1 VRADLPALPACALGG
16 RRRALIR
23 RLRSKCR
30 AGLPI
35 VVLGNAFDEV
45 FEEEEKW
52 KAEQKERK
60 AAKKLGTVGF
70 ADR

>member
-1 VRADLPALPACALGG
+1 MRADLPTLPACALGG
-16 RRRALIR
+16 TPRRVLI
-23 RLRSKCR
+23 LRSKFR

-52 KAEQKERK
+52 RAEQKARK